1 MLHNSAFEIQPHS
14 PLSFKETV
22 DIEEHAGNMSG
33 WDVRYDQISA
43 GQFAGSITELNL
55 AGMQLIRDKSNQAII
70 KNGASVPDTIMFTLP
85 LAPVIEN
92 LYCEGHVFNPSNLLV
107 SNWQNLPEIKTPA
120 NLDVI
125 CINAEKQLLQNALDR
140 QNIILDISDTAHC
153 YGLDKIGNQDEL
165 LTLLKTVMT
174 PNNTQALLEHE
185 AIRKGI
191 RDTLLQSLLEL
202 VNEEEVQYLTS
213 LARKRI
219 VDKARDYVLA
229 NINDAP
235 SIVDL
240 CNNVGA
246 SRRKLQYCFQET
258 LGINPVTYLRTIRLN
273 SVHRELLMQDSTKQV
288 QNIAAKWGF
297 LHLSRFANDYRQLFG
312 ELPSDTL
319 KRNQE

>member
-1 MLHNSAFEIQPHS
+1 MLQNSAFNIQPQS
-14 PLSFKETV
+14 PLSFKETI

-33 WDVRYDQISA
+33 WKVRYDQISA

-70 KNGASVPDTIMFTLP
+70 KSGESVPDTIMFTLP
-85 LAPVIEN
+85 LTPVVEN
-92 LYCEGHVFNPSNLLV
+92 LYCEGHIFNPSNLLV

-140 QNIILDISDTAHC
+140 QNIILNISDTAHC

-273 SVHRELLMQDSTKQV
+273 SVHRELLMQDGTKQV

-297 LHLSRFANDYRQLFG
+297 LHLSRFANDYKQLFG

-319 KRNQE
+319 KRNQ